1 MSMPFLRIVL
11 VVSISLIAAPAIADT
26 AIKAT
31 QHAIDAWYEEKMA
44 EETISSTASMREV
57 TYQAQ
62 VKWEAEMN
70 KVYKRLMQKLTQ
82 PQKNT
87 LRKAQLQWLKFRNA
101 EAQAILEIVSA
112 QQGTIH
118 QLSGTNRGMQLV
130 RHRTLELISYEQ
142 ELEN

>member
-1 MSMPFLRIVL
+1 MSYFKIFFF
-11 VVSISLIAAPAIADT
+11 VVISFITTSAIADT
-26 AIKAT
+26 EIKAT
-31 QHAIDAWYEEKMA
+31 QHPIDSWYEEKMA
-44 EETISSTASMREV
+44 EVTVSSTASMRDI

-70 KVYKRLMQKLTQ
+70 KVYKRLMQKLPK
-82 PQKNT
+82 PQQNI
-87 LRKAQLQWLKFRNA
+87 LRKAQQQWLKFRSA
-101 EAQAILEIVSA
+101 ESEAILEIIST

>member
-1 MSMPFLRIVL
+1 MSFFKFVFIVF
-11 VVSISLIAAPAIADT
+11 VSLISAPAIADT
-26 AIKAT
+26 EIKAT
-31 QHAIDAWYEEKMA
+31 QHPIDTWYEEKMA
-44 EETISSTASMREV
+44 EETVSSTASMREI

-87 LRKAQLQWLKFRNA
+87 LRRAQLQWLKFRNA
-101 EAQAILEIVSA
+101 EGQAILEIVSA

-130 RHRTLELISYEQ
+130 RHRALELISYEQ
-142 ELEN
+142 EFEN

>member
-1 MSMPFLRIVL
+1 MSYFKIFFF
-11 VVSISLIAAPAIADT
+11 VVISLITASAIADT
-26 AIKAT
+26 EIKAT
-31 QHAIDAWYEEKMA
+31 QHPIDSWYEEKMA
-44 EETISSTASMREV
+44 EETVSSTASMREI

-70 KVYKRLMQKLTQ
+70 KVYKRLMQKLTK
-82 PQKNT
+82 PQQNI
-87 LRKAQLQWLKFRNA
+87 LRKAQQQWLKFRSA
-101 EAQAILEIVSA
+101 ESEAILEIIST

>member
-1 MSMPFLRIVL
+1 MSYFKIFFF
-11 VVSISLIAAPAIADT
+11 VVISFITASAIADT
-26 AIKAT
+26 KIKAT
-31 QHAIDAWYEEKMA
+31 QHPIDSWYEEKMA
-44 EETISSTASMREV
+44 EETVSSTASMREI

-70 KVYKRLMQKLTQ
+70 KVYKRLIQKLTK
-82 PQKNT
+82 PQQNI
-87 LRKAQLQWLKFRNA
+87 LRKAQQQWLKFRSA
-101 EAQAILEIVSA
+101 ESEAILEIIST

-142 ELEN
+142 EFEY

>member
-1 MSMPFLRIVL
+1 MSYFKIFFF
-11 VVSISLIAAPAIADT
+11 VVISFITASATADT
-26 AIKAT
+26 EIKAT
-31 QHAIDAWYEEKMA
+31 QHPIDSWYQEKMA
-44 EETISSTASMREV
+44 EETVSSTASMREI

-70 KVYKRLMQKLTQ
+70 KVYKRLIQKLTK
-82 PQKNT
+82 PQQNI
-87 LRKAQLQWLKFRNA
+87 LRKAQQQWLKFRSA
-101 EAQAILEIVSA
+101 ESEAILEIIST

-118 QLSGTNRGMQLV
+118 QLSGSNRGMQLV